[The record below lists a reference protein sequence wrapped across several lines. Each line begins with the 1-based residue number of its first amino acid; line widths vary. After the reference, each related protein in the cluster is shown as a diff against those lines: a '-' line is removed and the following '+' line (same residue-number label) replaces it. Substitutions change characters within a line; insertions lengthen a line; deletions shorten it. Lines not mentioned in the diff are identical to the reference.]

1 MRPVAERAA
10 CLHACYDGGLSRTP
24 SLHGRVAVRFV
35 IDLDGWVRDASL
47 ASDDTG
53 DPVLV
58 ACIVSQFVG
67 LHYAEPEGGRWSVVY
82 PIVFS
87 PE

>member
-10 CLHACYDGGLSRTP
+10 CLHACYEDGLSRKP
-24 SLHGRVAVRFV
+24 SLHGRVAVQFV
-35 IDLDGWVRDASL
+35 IDFDGWVRAASL
-47 ASDDTG
+47 DSDETG

-58 ACIVSQFVG
+58 ACIVRQFIG
-67 LHYAEPEGGRWSVVY
+67 LHYAEPDGGRASVVY

-87 PE
+87 PD